1 MELPRDPFGVA
12 VGAIRTRLRSGRL
25 VQGEQL
31 MARDLAREL
40 RLSAT
45 PVREALSRLA
55 GEGLLED
62 RRGAGYF
69 AWRLDAVDLV
79 ELYDLQCG
87 YLRMALNRSREAPPL
102 AEPAPVREPIVQD
115 PVAEIEAALAQLVLR
130 GRSLALQRAHAL
142 LADRLAPAR
151 RIEAHV
157 LGDPGPE
164 CAVLSAAL
172 AADDIGDLMALI
184 DRYGA
189 VRRQA
194 APELVAVMR
203 SGAGALPL

>member
-1 MELPRDPFGVA
+1 MELHRDSFGLA
-12 VGAIRTRLRSGRL
+12 LGAIRTRLRSGRL

-69 AWRLDAVDLV
+69 AWRLDAVDLM

-87 YLRMALNRSREAPPL
+87 YLRMALNRSRGAPPL
-102 AEPAPVREPIVQD
+102 AEPDRASEPVAQD
-115 PVAEIEAALAQLVLR
+115 PVAEIEATLAHLLLR

-157 LGDPGPE
+157 LGEPDAE
-164 CAVLSAAL
+164 RAALNAAL
-172 AADDIGDLMALI
+172 AVDDVGELMALI

-189 VRRQA
+189 TRRQA

-203 SGAGALPL
+203 SAAGALLL

>member
-1 MELPRDPFGVA
+1 METLRNPFGVA
-12 VGAIRTRLRSGRL
+12 LAAIRKRLRSGRL

-40 RLSAT
+40 RLSPT

-87 YLRMALNRSREAPPL
+87 YLRMALARSREAPP
-102 AEPAPVREPIVQD
+102 PPDGTFTSTPVSPD
-115 PVAEIEAALAQLVLR
+115 PVAEIEATLAQLVLR
-130 GRSLALQRAHAL
+130 GRSLALQRANAL

-151 RIEAHV
+151 RLEVHV
-157 LGDPGPE
+157 LGDPDPE
-164 CAVLSAAL
+164 CAVLAAAL
-172 AADDIGDLMALI
+172 ATDDVGELMGWI

-189 VRRQA
+189 TRRQA

-203 SGAGALPL
+203 SAAGAAPL

>member
-1 MELPRDPFGVA
+1 METLRNPFGVA
-12 VGAIRTRLRSGRL
+12 LAAIRKRLRSGRL

-40 RLSAT
+40 RLSPT

-62 RRGAGYF
+62 RRGGYF

-87 YLRMALNRSREAPPL
+87 YLRMALTRSREAPTP
-102 AEPAPVREPIVQD
+102 PDGTFTSTPVSPD
-115 PVAEIEAALAQLVLR
+115 PVAEIEATLAQLVLR
-130 GRSLALQRAHAL
+130 GRSLALQRANAL

-151 RIEAHV
+151 RLEVHV
-157 LGDPGPE
+157 LGDPDPE
-164 CAVLSAAL
+164 CAVLAAAL
-172 AADDIGDLMALI
+172 ATDDVGELMGWI

-189 VRRQA
+189 TRRQA

-203 SGAGALPL
+203 SAAGAPPL

>member
-1 MELPRDPFGVA
+1 METPRDPFGVA
-12 VGAIRTRLRSGRL
+12 LAAIRTRLRSGRL

-45 PVREALSRLA
+45 PIREALSRLA

-69 AWRLDAVDLV
+69 AWRLDAVDLA

-87 YLRMALNRSREAPPL
+87 YLRMALTRSREAPPP
-102 AEPAPVREPIVQD
+102 AEGDQVSELIAQD
-115 PVAEIEAALAQLVLR
+115 PVARIETRLAQLVLR

-157 LGDPGPE
+157 LEDSDAE
-164 CAVLSAAL
+164 CAALTAAL
-172 AADDIGDLMALI
+172 AADDISELMAWI

-189 VRRQA
+189 TRREA

-203 SGAGALPL
+203 SAAGAPRL